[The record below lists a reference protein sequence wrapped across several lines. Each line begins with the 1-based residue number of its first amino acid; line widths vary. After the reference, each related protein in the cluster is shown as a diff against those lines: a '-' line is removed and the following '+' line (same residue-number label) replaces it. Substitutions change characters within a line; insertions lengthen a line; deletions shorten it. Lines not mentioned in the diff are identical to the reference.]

1 MPRLVSLPQCV
12 LVSSLCPRHR
22 SFPPAP
28 DSLLEAHFRNLLPLQ
43 HLCGAS
49 NGAWTLPGAPVTTRP
64 GTECPCQPG
73 PYGMSIHGI
82 AGLPE
87 SQHLSDVQPS
97 HSKIVTQWNSIQTAL
112 LGYLS
117 ILPPKMASFDC
128 LVEEHKKEGTGNL
141 LLLLFSISAST
152 WLILGC
158 CT

>member
-1 MPRLVSLPQCV
+1 M
-12 LVSSLCPRHR
+12 
-22 SFPPAP
+22 
-28 DSLLEAHFRNLLPLQ
+28 
-43 HLCGAS
+43 
-49 NGAWTLPGAPVTTRP
+49 TTRP